1 MVAWVE
7 SELVSKSPE
16 VSVLPDEEAAV
27 YKEGDV
33 RSAHMVTYRCVRC
46 CRNIN

>member
-1 MVAWVE
+1 VRE

-16 VSVLPDEEAAV
+16 SVSALPDEEAAV

-33 RSAHMVTYRCVRC
+33 RSAHVVTYRCVI
-46 CRNIN
+46 CRT